1 MVRIKSIGVKQSFK
15 FSFFFYLIITL
26 VIILP
31 VILIGIL
38 IGASSESQK
47 LFPMGGAIFGG
58 FIFLILPVIY
68 ATLGGLM
75 VAISAFLYN
84 FVAKR
89 VGGIEVDIDT
99 SDNSEAKSE
108 DLTSTKKPNT

>member
-1 MVRIKSIGVKQSFK
+1 MVRIKSIGVKQTFK
-15 FSFFFYLIITL
+15 FSFFFYLTITL

-75 VAISAFLYN
+75 VAIGAFLYN

-89 VGGIEVDIDT
+89 VGGIEVDFEA
-99 SDNSEAKSE
+99 SDNTGIKVSKLS
-108 DLTSTKKPNT
+108 SVKKPNI